1 MYLLSEHAILVK
13 VVLRESMLEN
23 VLFYRIPMIFLKF
36 FCSDIELNCFIY
48 ENVSYEILIL
58 DTVYHF

>member
-1 MYLLSEHAILVK
+1 MCYFGKGGFRRVNVGECAILQN
-13 VVLRESMLEN
+13 SN
-23 VLFYRIPMIFLKF
+23 DFLKF